1 MVKVTIYNILDALYQ
16 CWLLV
21 SWQGSGHTLSV
32 QSLPIWPAS
41 LPAWFLVLRTAR
53 GGRPWWSLGLDLG
66 VLPCL
71 AGLVRSDPARLSH
84 ISNPDSA
91 RLAGDTGNEVFTLHY
106 ITLHY
111 TLRITFPSSN
121 KYNSSE
127 AEMCCVLISRQE
139 TPCVMIGCCLYLKV
153 VAPGENPRC
162 GVGQQTRQQ
171 PYRRS
176 CFIIVWMMKSTKLA
190 GRVLQKHWFK
200 SPHST
205 LALCLKC
212 FLELLECL
220 WILRIE
226 IHQLLED
233 ISRS

>member
-53 GGRPWWSLGLDLG
+53 GGRPWWSLALDLG
-66 VLPCL
+66 LLPCL
-71 AGLVRSDPARLSH
+71 AGWSGQTR
-84 ISNPDSA
+84 PDCHTFLILTQPGWQETQAIKS
-91 RLAGDTGNEVFTLHY
+91 LHYITLHY

-162 GVGQQTRQQ
+162 GVGQPGSNPTGG
-171 PYRRS
+171 
-176 CFIIVWMMKSTKLA
+176 V
-190 GRVLQKHWFK
+190 
-200 SPHST
+200 
-205 LALCLKC
+205 AL
-212 FLELLECL
+212 
-220 WILRIE
+220 
-226 IHQLLED
+226 
-233 ISRS
+233 S